1 MFESLGSVVAMP
13 IIRHSLIL
21 LCFYSLFVYR
31 VRMDVEGKKKHE
43 VILCEVCQQKPFKY
57 TCPGC
62 NKRTCSLDCV
72 RRHKK
77 DVGFEGCANSLGS
90 LYWSSK
96 QDEVRFSE

>member
-21 LCFYSLFVYR
+21 LCFYSLLVYC
-31 VRMDVEGKKKHE
+31 VQMDVEEKKKRE
-43 VILCEVCQQKPFKY
+43 VVLCEVCQQKPFKY

-62 NKRTCSLDCV
+62 NKRTCSLECV

-77 DVGFEGCANSLGS
+77 DVWIERCANFLGS

-96 QDEVRFSE
+96 SDEIRFSE